1 MGDLGK
7 IQIHY
12 RKEDPID
19 ITNIN
24 ADYEYSMTDMDN
36 DYHPFT
42 IAKLQNYNPIY
53 SVFFEMTEKNQ
64 QRLTL
69 KHPRRILNLNTIYDF
84 ETESVIEKPVFVKFS
99 PLLDPIKYM
108 IGKYPIEDDLIRT
121 MPQIGNA
128 TFPKLADVNNA
139 SYIDGFFS
147 YLSSQLLHH
156 HRFIH
161 GVDYYGSYVGVQ
173 EKFKMNVSDDIEY
186 LSTSSFF
193 NNHVGKYFTISDDV
207 RQEYMGGDGSRAN
220 KVRITLQSFTDD
232 AGIDLGA
239 ETLDLDL
246 VESIDQTLDQNL
258 DSDIVYTKP
267 GRANSSASSTDSSN
281 NSEINYSSE
290 EEDDND
296 ESESEESEGSESEE
310 SGSEESESEESESDN
325 IYAYIPNFPV
335 QMICLEKCTGTLD
348 KLFERGS
355 IDEIE
360 GASALFQIVMIL
372 ITYQKAFAFTHNDL
386 HTNNIMY
393 VTTDLEYLHYMYDN
407 KVYKVPTYG
416 RIFKLIDFGRGI
428 YKYNGK
434 VFCSDS
440 FGPGG
445 DAATQYNCEPYMNS
459 KKPRL
464 DPNPSFDLCR
474 LGCSIYDFLIEDEP
488 ESEMDDFQKTVLRWC
503 SDDKGKNILY
513 KRDGE
518 ERYPNFK
525 LYKMIART
533 VNQHVP
539 KDQLRYPFFSQFLMA
554 EKQRKKF
561 VFVDEEP
568 GMVNIDAIPSYV

>member
-7 IQIHY
+7 IQIQY

-19 ITNIN
+19 IANIN
-24 ADYEYSMTDMDN
+24 AEYEYSLTDTEN
-36 DYHPFT
+36 EYQPFT

-53 SVFFEMTEKNQ
+53 SVFFEMNEKNQ
-64 QRLTL
+64 QRFTL
-69 KHPRRILNLNTIYDF
+69 KHPRRILSLNTVYDF
-84 ETESVIEKPVFVKFS
+84 DTESVIETPVFVKFS

-108 IGKYPIEDDLIRT
+108 IGKYPIEDDSIRT
-121 MPQIGNA
+121 MPQMDNTA

-139 SYIDGFFS
+139 SYVDCFFS

-156 HRFIH
+156 HHFIH

-193 NNHVGKYFTISDDV
+193 NNHVGKYFTISDDL
-207 RQEYMGGDGSRAN
+207 RQEFAGGDGSRAN
-220 KVRITLQSFTDD
+220 KGRISLQSFTEDQC
-232 AGIDLGA
+232 IDLGVV
-239 ETLDLDL
+239 DIDPVDQ
-246 VESIDQTLDQNL
+246 VESIDPIE
-258 DSDIVYTKP
+258 SDIVYAKP
-267 GRANSSASSTDSSN
+267 SRTNSSASSTNSSN
-281 NSEINYSSE
+281 NSEVNYSSSE
-290 EEDDND
+290 EEEED
-296 ESESEESEGSESEE
+296 EDAEQEESSESEDDESCST
-310 SGSEESESEESESDN
+310 ESDN

-393 VTTDLEYLHYMYDN
+393 VTTELDYLHYMYDN
-407 KVYKVPTYG
+407 KVYKIPTYG

-445 DAATQYNCEPYMNS
+445 DAATQYNSEPYMNS

-513 KRDGE
+513 KRDGQ

-533 VNQHVP
+533 VNHHVP

-568 GMVNIDAIPSYV
+568 GMLNVDAIPSYV